1 MVTRKSPPTLTTLVR
16 RALLGEC
23 GVVRG
28 DSVLVAVSGGA
39 DSTALLHALFLA
51 SLKLELQLVACGV
64 NHNLRP
70 EAHAELELVAQLAA
84 KIGVPFELVQVQVAP
99 GGNLQARAREQRYAA
114 LRELKARLQLRYLAT
129 AHHAD
134 DRAETILM
142 RLLRG
147 APPEGLYVLPARS
160 ADLIRPMLSARRSD
174 VLAHLSRHQ
183 LTWAEDPSNG
193 NARFLRVRIRREVL
207 PLLTELSPNIVAHLN
222 TLADELG
229 GEPLPSVTD
238 EAGNEVRLGQ
248 AQRQALRQALRDR
261 SARARVLLKGTRTL
275 RLNRNGEAPGPRTL
289 VEPVGKSSKLRAKKP
304 KKGQM

>member
-1 MVTRKSPPTLTTLVR
+1 VVTRKSPPTLTTLVR

-28 DSVLVAVSGGA
+28 DSLLVAVSGGA

-51 SLKLELQLVACGV
+51 SLKLELRLVACGV

-70 EAHAELELVAQLAA
+70 EAQAELELVAQLAA
-84 KIGVPFELVQVQVAP
+84 KLDVPFELVQVKVSP

-114 LRELKARLQLRYLAT
+114 LRELKTRLGLRWLAT

-134 DRAETILM
+134 DRAETVLM
-142 RLLRG
+142 RVLRG
-147 APPEGLYVLPARS
+147 APPEGLYVLPPRS

-174 VLAHLSRHQ
+174 VLAHLARHQ

-193 NARFLRVRIRREVL
+193 DERFLRVRIRREVL

-261 SARARVLLKGTRTL
+261 SARARVLIKGTRTL
-275 RLNRNGEAPGPRTL
+275 RLNRNGEAPGPLTL
-289 VEPVGKSSKLRAKKP
+289 VEPAGKSSKLRAKKP